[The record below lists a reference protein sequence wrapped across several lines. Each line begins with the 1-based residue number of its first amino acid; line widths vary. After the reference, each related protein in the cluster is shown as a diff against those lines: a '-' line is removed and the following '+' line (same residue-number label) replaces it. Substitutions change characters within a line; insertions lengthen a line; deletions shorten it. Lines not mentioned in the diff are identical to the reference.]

1 MKLGGSLYESGRLR
15 RKWTTKG
22 GARGTPGTQD
32 IRRRRARSGRDGGN
46 SDGGGGGSAAQRA
59 DGGAAAH
66 IGADQAG
73 GEELGGRCKVQIFRG
88 QQTKSPTVRLAGLRC
103 WLICAA

>member
-73 GEELGGRCKVQIFRG
+73 GGRLLIITLTGQPKLLSKADRDFAPGG
-88 QQTKSPTVRLAGLRC
+88 SSNADRL
-103 WLICAA
+103 